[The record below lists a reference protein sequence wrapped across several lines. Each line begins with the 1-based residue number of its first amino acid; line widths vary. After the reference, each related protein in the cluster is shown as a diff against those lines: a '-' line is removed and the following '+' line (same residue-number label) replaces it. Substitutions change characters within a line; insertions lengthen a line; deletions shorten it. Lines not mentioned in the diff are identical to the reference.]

1 MASSTTSI
9 DFTLREPRNVQEL
22 ADFIQDTMT
31 QIQEKFGQMSD
42 SIMKR
47 IDDMGQQIDG
57 LESNLAH
64 IISLTNNESL

>member
-1 MASSTTSI
+1 MTSSTTSI
-9 DFTLREPRNVQEL
+9 DFPLREPRNVQEL
-22 ADFIQDTMT
+22 ADLIQDTMM

-57 LESNLAH
+57 LESNIAH
-64 IISLTNNESL
+64 VISLTSAESS